1 LRASVPTERH
11 DGVVQD
17 TFADREAEAKRL
29 AAVRRAGVLDTPPD
43 GSFDRVTALAAR
55 LFDMPIALVTIVDE
69 DRIWFKSRF
78 GLADVTEIPRD
89 PGLCASAILD
99 DSPYVVEAARSDP
112 RTLANPLVTGACGL
126 QFYAAAP
133 LTMHDGYNIGTLCVI
148 DREPRTF
155 TAEQQ
160 QTLVTL
166 AGIVTD
172 EMELRI
178 STARLFAVERAALTK
193 ANGSADDD
201 AARYLEEHNIAQTF
215 QHALLPQF
223 LPEAENVQ
231 LDALY
236 AAADD
241 RDLVGGDWYDAF
253 TIDDGRIVISIGDV
267 GGHGLGAAVWMGKV
281 SQSLRA
287 LSLIE
292 SEPHELL
299 TCLDRLLERYE
310 ANILITAFVA
320 VLDPKS
326 GELRYSSAGHSPP
339 FVRLADGSVTEL
351 QTVGVPLGMPIRL
364 ERTTKSMVLEPGT
377 MVLLYTDGLTEATRN
392 VIEGERSVRE
402 ALARSDVADSPNP
415 AQALRDAVLS
425 RASFDDVAILTIR
438 YGASQL

>member
-1 LRASVPTERH
+1 M
-11 DGVVQD
+11 
-17 TFADREAEAKRL
+17 
-29 AAVRRAGVLDTPPD
+29 AAVRRASVLDTPPG
-43 GSFDRVTALAAR
+43 GSFDRITSLAAQV
-55 LFDMPIALVTIVDE
+55 FATPIALVTIVDE

-78 GLADVTEIPRD
+78 GIDDVTEIARD
-89 PGLCASAILD
+89 PGLCASAILQD
-99 DSPYVVEAARSDP
+99 GPYVVEAARSDP
-112 RTLANPLVTGACGL
+112 RTQANPLVAGAFGL

-133 LTMHDGYNIGTLCVI
+133 LTMSDGQNIGTLCII

-155 TAEQQ
+155 SLEQQ
-160 QTLVTL
+160 AALMTM

-172 EMELRI
+172 EMERRI
-178 STARLFAVERAALTK
+178 STARLFATERAALTV
-193 ANGSADDD
+193 ANDSADDD
-201 AARYLEEHNIAQTF
+201 AARYLQEHNIAQTF

-223 LPEAENVQ
+223 LPQAENLQ

-253 TIDDGRIVISIGDV
+253 IIDDGRIVISIGDV

-281 SQSLRA
+281 SQSVRA

-292 SEPHELL
+292 SEPSELL

-326 GELRYSSAGHSPP
+326 GEMRYSSAGHSPP
-339 FVRLADGSVTEL
+339 FVRLPDGSVTEL
-351 QTVGVPLGMPIRL
+351 QSGGVPLGMPIRL
-364 ERTTKSMVLEPGT
+364 ERTTKVVTLAPGT

-392 VIEGERSVRE
+392 VVEGERSVRE
-402 ALARSDVADSPNP
+402 ALARRDVAESPNP

-438 YGASQL
+438 YGASPFNR